1 MANFPDQKVVVVGAS
16 VSGMDIAV
24 DLIPFAKTPVHAVVR
39 GKWHPYFGGSAFDHP
54 RIQKHPQISRIET
67 TNNAR
72 TIHFDDGIQEK
83 DVDHII
89 LGTGYQWSLPF
100 LEDVEV
106 RNNRVPGLYLHVFKR
121 GDPTLA
127 FIGAVAAGL
136 TFRVY
141 EWQSVLAA
149 RYLAGRIKL
158 PSVEEQKKWED
169 DRIAYKGDGVPFT
182 AIYPDFEIYFETVR
196 KLAGEPTSD
205 GKGRKLPA
213 FDRKWVEDFQK
224 GHKRRIKWWQE
235 QNKEAR
241 EREASQAPI
250 RARL

>member
-1 MANFPDQKVVVVGAS
+1 
-16 VSGMDIAV
+16 MDIAV
-24 DLIPFAKTPVHAVVR
+24 DLIPHARTPIHAVVR
-39 GKWHPYFGGSAFDHP
+39 GKWHPYFGGEAFNHP
-54 RIQKHPQISRIET
+54 RIQKHTQFSRIDT
-67 TNNAR
+67 ANNQR
-72 TIHFDDGIQEK
+72 TVYFEDGTK
-83 DVDHII
+83 VDDVDHVI

-100 LEDVEV
+100 LEDVDIQV

-149 RYLAGRIKL
+149 RFLAGRIQL
-158 PSVEEQKKWED
+158 PSIEEQKKWED

-182 AIYPDFEIYFETVR
+182 ALYPDFEEYFETLR
-196 KLAGEPTSD
+196 KMAGEPTPD
-205 GKGRKLPA
+205 GRGRRLPK
-213 FDRKWVEDFQK
+213 FERKWVEDFQK
-224 GHKRRIKWWQE
+224 GHQMRKKWWE
-235 QNKEAR
+235 EYNRKAR
-241 EREASQAPI
+241 ASETRDVLE